1 MGIFDRF
8 KKQKKSPTLTENSRR
23 EMLLSKGRIAE
34 GTIID
39 NEILDSGEEV
49 ARYIYSI
56 NGVDFESSDV
66 LTGDQKAVSIKYAPG
81 AKVSIRFD
89 PKNHGNCILV

>member
-8 KKQKKSPTLTENSRR
+8 RKKKPTPAENSRR
-23 EMLLSKGRIAE
+23 EFLLKNGRITE

-39 NEILDSGEEV
+39 GETLESGEEIV
-49 ARYIYSI
+49 YYYYNIQ
-56 NGVDFESSDV
+56 GVDFESSDI
-66 LTGDQKAVSIKYAPG
+66 LTEEQKKTPIKYAPG